1 MHITQKNDA
10 EFCGKVP
17 LHQTNQVQPHGY
29 LLIIDRDSLQILQAS
44 ENVTALLG
52 VSGKEAVQTLMNK
65 YLPQNQL
72 EQIKESFK
80 NGVQSRLPFLLDFN
94 TGSRLSTVK
103 AQANYFVMEVE
114 REDIVDNKQKSFLS
128 VYQDIKYVM
137 AAIEQGTDIRE
148 LCQQVIAALKR
159 LSGFDKIMIYQFDEY
174 WNGDVIAEV
183 MEDGMD
189 SYLGLKF
196 PASDVPQQARELY
209 KKTPYRLIPNVNYT
223 PVKLYPVLNPKTR
236 MFTDLSDSNLRS
248 VAEVHLEYLRNMKV
262 AASMS
267 TRILKDNQLWGLIA
281 CHHREPKYLS
291 YEMCSVFELLSHTL
305 SAKISS
311 IQNKDVFDNRSGMY
325 KIHAE
330 IIEHIFRNN
339 SLSNLPPDLL
349 NLLKADGVAVCMN
362 GMIERI
368 GQTPEENEIHELIN
382 WLQAIENQKV
392 YMQSSLS
399 SVFEPADAYSE
410 ISSGIMALP
419 LQPEKQNFILAFR
432 AEAVKK
438 ILWGGKPHEA
448 VQFEPDGKGYHPRAS
463 FAAWQ
468 ETVKKTSLPWTNE
481 EIEVAEKFRNSVSD
495 FILNKMES

>member
-17 LHQTNQVQPHGY
+17 LHQTNLVQPHGF
-29 LLIIDRDSLQILQAS
+29 LLIIDRDSQQILQAS
-44 ENVTALLG
+44 ENVKALLG
-52 VSGKEAVQTLMNK
+52 IPAKEAVQTLLDQH
-65 YLPQNQL
+65 LPQKQL
-72 EQIKESFK
+72 DQIKKSFE
-80 NGVQSRLPFLLDFN
+80 NGVESRLPFLLDFIN
-94 TGSRLSTVK
+94 GPHLATVK
-103 AQANYFVMEVE
+103 AQANYLVMEVE
-114 REDIVDNKQKSFLS
+114 REEMAGNKQKSFLS

-137 AAIEQGTDIRE
+137 ATIEQGTDIRE
-148 LCQQVIAALKR
+148 LCQQVITDLKR
-159 LSGFDKIMIYQFDEY
+159 LSCFDKIMIYQFDEH

-183 MEDGMD
+183 LEQGME

-196 PASDVPQQARELY
+196 PASDVPAQARELY
-209 KKTPYRLIPNVNYT
+209 KKIPYRFIPNVNYE

-267 TRILKDNQLWGLIA
+267 TRIIKDNQLWGLIA

-305 SAKISS
+305 SAKIAS
-311 IQNKDVFDNRSGMY
+311 IQNKAVFDSRSEMY
-325 KIHAE
+325 RIHTE

-339 SLSNLPPDLL
+339 SLANLSSNLL
-349 NLLKADGVAVCMN
+349 NLLKADGVAVCIN
-362 GMIERI
+362 GLIECR
-368 GQTPEENEIHELIN
+368 GQTPGADDIHELLN
-382 WLQAIENQKV
+382 WLQALNNKKIFTQT
-392 YMQSSLS
+392 SIS
-399 SVFEPADAYSE
+399 SVFEPADAYAE
-410 ISSGIMALP
+410 IASGIMALP
-419 LQPEKQNFILAFR
+419 LQPEKQNYILAFR
-432 AEAVKK
+432 TEAVKK

-448 VQFEPDGKGYHPRAS
+448 IQFEADGKSYHPRAS

-468 ETVKKTSLPWTNE
+468 ETVKNTSLPWTSE
-481 EIEVAEKFRNSVSD
+481 EIEVAENFRISVID